1 MNTKHMNEHD
11 ERQRMFRIYETTFR
25 GPQVVKHDAYGTR
38 TMLTP
43 EQFAIYEIALK
54 ALYAHQMIGLALHS
68 RPAGEILGCMTHYHR
83 LAEPN
88 GIDLPFIKDEW
99 GQDECNKAAQDYDW
113 AVARLQ
119 EDTGIDVETG
129 KPRNLYM
136 ACLD

>member
-1 MNTKHMNEHD
+1 MHE
-11 ERQRMFRIYETTFR
+11 F
-25 GPQVVKHDAYGTR
+25 YGTR

-54 ALYAHQMIGLALHS
+54 AIYTHQMIGLTIHNHS
-68 RPAGEILGCMTHYHR
+68 VQEIRGCMTYYHR

-88 GIDLPFIKDEW
+88 GISLPFINDEW

-113 AVARLQ
+113 AVVRLQ
-119 EDTGIDVETG
+119 NDNGIDVET
-129 KPRNLYM
+129 KEPRNLYM